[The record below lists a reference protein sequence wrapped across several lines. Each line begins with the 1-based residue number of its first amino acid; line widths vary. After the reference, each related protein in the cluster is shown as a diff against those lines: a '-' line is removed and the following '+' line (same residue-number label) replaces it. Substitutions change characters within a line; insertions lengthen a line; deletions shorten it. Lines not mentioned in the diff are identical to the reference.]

1 VFWIL
6 PNSGHGV
13 CWLLRELPLRN
24 TIKSLITAPSSTWKR
39 KVSILIAV
47 KLVSD
52 PTITGNCKDYAK
64 YLQAHACAMSLEFI
78 WRVRSRKCKLDPL
91 FLTSR
96 IISNISNWFILIFN
110 DFSLLFAVNWKH
122 LRIPTCTSLFR
133 FMQFFQHYNSE
144 NNHFTAIT
152 AMQYLA
158 IPKPG
163 NCDVANRRNKWS
175 FISGR
180 EAVIF

>member
-1 VFWIL
+1 MFWIL
-6 PNSGHGV
+6 PISGHGV
-13 CWLLRELPLRN
+13 CCLLRELPLRN
-24 TIKSLITAPSSTWKR
+24 TSKSLITAPSTWKR

-52 PTITGNCKDYAK
+52 PTINGNCKDYAK

-78 WRVRSRKCKLDPL
+78 CRVRSRQYKMDPS
-91 FLTSR
+91 FLTAR
-96 IISNISNWFILIFN
+96 ILSNISNWFILIFN
-110 DFSLLFAVNWKH
+110 DFSLLFAWNWKH
-122 LRIPTCTSLFR
+122 LNIPTCTSLFR

-144 NNHFTAIT
+144 SNLFTAIT

-163 NCDVANRRNKWS
+163 NCDVAKKRNKWS

-180 EAVIF
+180 EAVIY